1 MKSKLEKRMKK
12 EASKISCPDL
22 FSSIQNRLGIDEEK
36 KVSFWNKRRII
47 TFSTVGAM
55 AAVVAVSIPVGITLV
70 SEENTYSIVTLT
82 INSSVVSNEVSSR
95 YATKKFANNSSTTGN
110 TSDITISLYLE
121 NSEVVESSASDT
133 NAQLILSG
141 TDNEEKGVKS
151 YVKSLV
157 SAAIYAGFLDKNNNE
172 NYISLLVYSDNE
184 KQKSNIINY
193 LGEGIISSLK
203 DNYVYGFIIDE
214 EVLKSSDQARANE
227 LNIDLN
233 KYKLIKKIISLY
245 KESYT
250 EEDLKS
256 YTFDELK
263 TLLIAKGEEAL
274 LTPPNLP
281 EFDKYKEQFMQE
293 IKEYM
298 PHLENL
304 QKQIDNLK
312 NSIVMS
318 EVEIDKSYLLY
329 NYKHYMMEYGHVPHE
344 ITYCE
349 KQNPSNNLNA
359 NEKDSE
365 VAELISLIEESKLYI
380 DTNIKPIAEKY
391 RNNYISKGEQGFKD
405 EFDRRYSEFI
415 DERPDEWKSKYNNY
429 YNSDDK
435 YYWVK
440 K

>member
-415 DERPDEWKSKYNNY
+415 DERPDEWKSEYNNY
-429 YNSDDK
+429 YNSDDR

>member
-12 EASKISCPDL
+12 EARQISCPDL
-22 FSSIQNRLGIDEEK
+22 FSSIQNRLGIEEEK
-36 KVSFWNKRRII
+36 KVPFWNKRRII

-55 AAVVAVSIPVGITLV
+55 ALVVAVSIPVGMTLF

-82 INSSVVSNEVSSR
+82 INSSVVSSEVSSR
-95 YATKKFANNSSTTGN
+95 YATKKLANNSSATED

-133 NAQLILSG
+133 NSQLILSG
-141 TDNEEKGVKS
+141 TDNEEKNVKS
-151 YVKSLV
+151 YVKSIV
-157 SAAIYAGFLDKNNNE
+157 SAAIYAGFLDKTNKDNN
-172 NYISLLVYSDNE
+172 ISLLVYSDSE

-203 DNYVYGFIIDE
+203 DNYVYGYIIDE
-214 EVLKSSDQARANE
+214 EALKSSDQARANE
-227 LNIDLN
+227 LNIGVN

-281 EFDKYKEQFMQE
+281 EFDIYKQQFMQE
-293 IKEYM
+293 IKEFM
-298 PHLENL
+298 PHLEDL
-304 QKQIDNLK
+304 QKQINKLR
-312 NSIVMS
+312 NSITMS
-318 EVEIDKSYLLY
+318 GVGIDKSYLLY
-329 NYKHYMMEYGHVPHE
+329 DYKHYMMEYGHVPHE
-344 ITYCE
+344 FTYYE
-349 KQNPSNNLNA
+349 KQNPSKNLNA
-359 NEKDSE
+359 NENNLE
-365 VAELISLIEESKLYI
+365 VAKLISLIEESKLYI

-391 RNNYISKGEQGFKD
+391 KNNYMPQGEQGFKD
-405 EFDRRYSEFI
+405 EFDRRYNEFSN
-415 DERPDEWKSKYNNY
+415 ERPDEWKNEYNDY
-429 YNSDDK
+429 YNSDDR
-435 YYWVK
+435 YWLK